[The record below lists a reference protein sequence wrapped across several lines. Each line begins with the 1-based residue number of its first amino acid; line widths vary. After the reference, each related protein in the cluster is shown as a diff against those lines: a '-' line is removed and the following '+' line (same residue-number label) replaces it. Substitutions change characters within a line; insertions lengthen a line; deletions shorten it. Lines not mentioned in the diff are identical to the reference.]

1 MSLVTLCSAHTMVI
15 LRCQMMTLTIQSMM
29 KRGNNSDTSWS
40 QHSQVELNVLNP
52 IDHGD
57 SRDVTLPE
65 GFDTDYAY

>member
-1 MSLVTLCSAHTMVI
+1 
-15 LRCQMMTLTIQSMM
+15 MMTLTIQLMM

-40 QHSQVELNVLNP
+40 QHSQVEQNVLKP